1 MRVLLAVLVLSLG
14 AIALA
19 DDGPK
24 SPEPPTADVT
34 PRCTDLGSPTP
45 FMVERL
51 YGPPISREDTL
62 CAEGPIPYG
71 KTFTDWRC
79 LIGTTRTGSRSG
91 SCVLRT
97 YGTPGG
103 RVRQRGLDAET
114 LVKNSA
120 AMVIGCSVV
129 PGTDD
134 TRDRMVVMC
143 LVGMEQTR
151 CSDVFPKLAKAVHCA
166 DEGEAARYVARNCPG
181 PRTRG
186 DASRRA
192 QPVGRV
198 SR

>member
-1 MRVLLAVLVLSLG
+1 MPMRMLLAGLAFALG

-19 DDGPK
+19 DDSQK
-24 SPEPPTADVT
+24 SPEPPTAEGP
-34 PRCTDLGSPTP
+34 PRCTDPGSPTP

-79 LIGTTRTGSRSG
+79 LIWHYQDRQSIRFMRSTDVW
-91 SCVLRT
+91 SARKPK
-97 YGTPGG
+97 YANAAE
-103 RVRQRGLDAET
+103 AET
-114 LVKNSA
+114 LVRNST

-134 TRDRMVVMC
+134 TRDRMLVMC

-166 DEGEAARYVARNCPG
+166 DQAEAVRYVARNCPG
-181 PRTRG
+181 PEK
-186 DASRRA
+186 
-192 QPVGRV
+192 
-198 SR
+198 